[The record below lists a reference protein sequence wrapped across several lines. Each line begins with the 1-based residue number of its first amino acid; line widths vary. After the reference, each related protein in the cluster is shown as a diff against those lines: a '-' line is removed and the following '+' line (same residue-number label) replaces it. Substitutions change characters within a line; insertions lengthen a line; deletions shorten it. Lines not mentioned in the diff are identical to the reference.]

1 MMHRIVGCTVQSQS
15 LARVFLGPTRSCVQT
30 CSRQTW
36 ASQIRRAFRNLVTR
50 AHPDKGGDAEQ
61 FRLIQQAYEVLSDP
75 AKVGDSLGRRASL
88 GW

>member
-1 MMHRIVGCTVQSQS
+1 M
-15 LARVFLGPTRSCVQT
+15 
-30 CSRQTW
+30 
-36 ASQIRRAFRNLVTR
+36 TR

-75 AKVGDSLGRRASL
+75 AKVGDSQGRRAYL